1 MAAEPRPFDNN
12 CSGGSTST
20 LERVARSAALRIVG
34 EILYNWESSAKGH
47 SSAMP
52 SLIRFLVV
60 CAILVGAVYGGMF
73 ALATMVEPQP
83 REMTVK
89 IPAKR
94 INP

>member
-1 MAAEPRPFDNN
+1 
-12 CSGGSTST
+12 
-20 LERVARSAALRIVG
+20 
-34 EILYNWESSAKGH
+34 
-47 SSAMP
+47 MP
-52 SLIRFLVV
+52 SLIRFLVF
-60 CAILVGAVYGGMF
+60 CAVIFGAVYGGMF